1 MDTLSNQIFQAFHLS
16 GLTVPFLLHP
26 THIMFLFQF
35 HVMKCNRGASIGHRP
50 TLLSPPSNT
59 KYSADIIPCTHTHVM
74 RCSAHQCNAIVP
86 LHFMSCPMYNDY
98 YKDIIYRH
106 YTVCHGQFMSNAH
119 NCHKSYKHVN
129 ISNLAYI
136 NKNHPCN
143 HHASCI
149 IITQGYDFHISI
161 NHGQLSYLA

>member
-1 MDTLSNQIFQAFHLS
+1 MGFFGKINFSGLTASLLQLNQIFQAFHLS

-35 HVMKCNRGASIGHRP
+35 HVMKCNRGASVGHRP

-59 KYSADIIPCTHTHVM
+59 KYSAKIIPCTHTHVM

-98 YKDIIYRH
+98 YKDIIYHTLHRVPWTI
-106 YTVCHGQFMSNAH
+106 YV
-119 NCHKSYKHVN
+119 
-129 ISNLAYI
+129 
-136 NKNHPCN
+136 
-143 HHASCI
+143 
-149 IITQGYDFHISI
+149 
-161 NHGQLSYLA
+161 